1 MSSPPTRP
9 PPSVATYTQHV
20 VPRAF
25 VVTSFA
31 GLVAKARVRTVP
43 DPLRVKV
50 RCAVP
55 AARAVADVVTV
66 SARF

>member
-1 MSSPPTRP
+1 
-9 PPSVATYTQHV
+9 

-31 GLVAKARVRTVP
+31 GLVANARVRTVL
-43 DPLRVKV
+43 DPVRVKV

-55 AARAVADVVTV
+55 AACAVADVVTV